1 MLNEA
6 NVCISNDC
14 SLELSHHYGLDRF
27 EEIGATIINSI
38 NREYCKKFIIVFPGQ
53 RHPSHK
59 HEKKE
64 ETFEMLWGDLEVQ
77 LDDEIMQ
84 LKPGDSVLVKRNTWH
99 RFSTVGGAIFEEI
112 STTHYR
118 DDSHYKDETIS
129 AMDPM
134 ERKTLIDPWNG

>member
-1 MLNEA
+1 
-6 NVCISNDC
+6 
-14 SLELSHHYGLDRF
+14 
-27 EEIGATIINSI
+27 
-38 NREYCKKFIIVFPGQ
+38 
-53 RHPSHK
+53 
-59 HEKKE
+59 
-64 ETFEMLWGDLEVQ
+64 MLWGDLEVQ